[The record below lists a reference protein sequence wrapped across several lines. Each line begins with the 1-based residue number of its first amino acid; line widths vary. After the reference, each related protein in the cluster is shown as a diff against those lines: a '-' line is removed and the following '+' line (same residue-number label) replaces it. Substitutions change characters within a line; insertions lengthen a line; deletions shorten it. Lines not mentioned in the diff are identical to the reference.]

1 MYENRNK
8 QHSSASYFCCCVVTI
23 SVLNPY
29 SSKSVFCCQ
38 LRVFLVKIYRHPELS
53 QKRTFSTCL
62 GSNLVHYS
70 VVRTEIYDGRYS
82 LA

>member
-29 SSKSVFCCQ
+29 SCKSVF
-38 LRVFLVKIYRHPELS
+38 LLS
-53 QKRTFSTCL
+53 AEGFPRKNLPPSRTVTKTYVL
-62 GSNLVHYS
+62 HVPW
-70 VVRTEIYDGRYS
+70 
-82 LA
+82 